1 MIMTGA
7 CPDLFFDYDWN
18 LSWFFCSDYDGLF
31 FLLVGFDDWRDV
43 EDKCENDGEDEW
55 FDNVVVDC
63 VMEFGMGEDAAN

>member
-1 MIMTGA
+1 M
-7 CPDLFFDYDWN
+7 
-18 LSWFFCSDYDGLF
+18 
-31 FLLVGFDDWRDV
+31 GFDDWRDV